1 MASETPS
8 VRFSGKLDCMLDY
21 IFNTNLYYYAEGT
34 GELCTARIAL
44 TYPWKSPHTR
54 DVLRWICF
62 DHTCS
67 PPFFGIHPLPLLRQA
82 CTILSMELSERACF
96 FKYEDASSRDMSKSF
111 HSERYISIYKQIKI
125 AKREQIRT
133 LEKKQKREGTHP
145 PVHKTEEECE
155 KLLKREEYKKHL
167 QKYPNAQSRE
177 MEFYYYMPKKGIC
190 TLSAREWAPVE
201 LKAGLWAYKPCVIEG
216 GASSH
221 LEGGETT
228 DPLHALIN
236 SLQSI
241 TQYLVTYAEEHGI
254 LRYFVVKEGDIKNAT
269 AGNSLDVSFL
279 KFTLKAPVLWGLA
292 LRMEPS
298 GDLIMD

>member
-1 MASETPS
+1 
-8 VRFSGKLDCMLDY
+8 MLDY
-21 IFNTNLYYYAEGT
+21 IFDTNLYYYAEGT

-54 DVLRWICF
+54 DDLRWICF
-62 DHTCS
+62 DHTCF
-67 PPFFGIHPLPLLRQA
+67 PPFFGIHPLTLLRQA
-82 CTILSMELSERACF
+82 CTILSMELSDRACF
-96 FKYEDASSRDMSKSF
+96 FKYEDAVSRDMSKSF
-111 HSERYISIYKQIKI
+111 HSERYISVYKQIKI
-125 AKREQIRT
+125 AERELVRS
-133 LEKKQKREGTHP
+133 LEKKQKQMGIAP
-145 PVHKTEEECE
+145 PVHQTEEECE
-155 KLLKREEYKKHL
+155 KLLKREEYQNHL

-177 MEFYYYMPKKGIC
+177 MEFYYYTPKKGIC

-201 LKAGLWAYKPCVIEG
+201 LKAGLWAYEPCVIEG
-216 GASSH
+216 SASSH

-236 SLQSI
+236 SLQGI

-254 LRYFVVKEGDIKNAT
+254 RRYFVVKEGDVAT